1 MAENREKMENEFSY
15 SINANEKTLILGID
29 RNGRIIRF
37 NDECEKLAGFS
48 QAELLDKDLSSVL
61 VLSPDQFENFFKFTD
76 QNKPINDFEIPMLI
90 QNGGTIPISWSSF
103 PIKDPI
109 AGTVK
114 KVSLVGKPIFTKEP
128 FEKYFTEI
136 KDIKNRVKIED
147 TSKKPSDKS
156 KVLFSLGNKRLVL
169 KRKTKSKLKK
179 TDGKKEKSQEEKIKT
194 RVTKKN
200 IAEQNL
206 ELKKIIKSLQ
216 KNNNFLLSEKNKLE
230 KKLKKINS
238 SNNKIDTKKDII
250 KYFRNAPFYYH
261 KVANF
266 LLDSVGISQKRE
278 EFQKM
283 IEETKIKQSEMELL
297 ESEINKYKK
306 EFNKKLEEMREWRR
320 KLETAENEI
329 NRRRK
334 DLVEQESMFSDLLF
348 SSIDGAFDSK
358 ILENDDAE
366 GKDYSKNSYEKSENI
381 FDHIKEPAAI
391 IQRGKLKKVNDSF
404 ASLVGYEVE
413 ELNNKSLVSI
423 VSDESYP
430 IIEQY
435 YLSRL
440 KGNETASYKTT
451 FITKDQEKIDVIV
464 HSKPTTYQGEK
475 AEITI
480 LNNSKILENTEKS

>member
-1 MAENREKMENEFSY
+1 MVEHIEKIEDQNSFNISV
-15 SINANEKTLILGID
+15 NEKRLILGID
-29 RNGRIIRF
+29 KDGRITRF

-48 QAELLDKDLSSVL
+48 QAELLNKDLSSVL
-61 VLSPDQFENFFKFTD
+61 LLSPDQFENFFKFTD

-90 QNGGTIPISWSSF
+90 QNGDTIPVSWSSF

-128 FEKYFTEI
+128 FEKYFSEL
-136 KDIKNRVKIED
+136 KDLKNRVKVED
-147 TSKKPSDKS
+147 TSKKSADKN
-156 KVLFSLGNKRLVL
+156 KVLFSLGGKRLVL

-179 TDGKKEKSQEEKIKT
+179 TDEKKEKSQDEKIKV
-194 RVTKKN
+194 RVKKKN

-216 KNNNFLLSEKNKLE
+216 KKNNFLLAEKNKLE
-230 KKLKKINS
+230 KKLKKINP
-238 SNNKIDTKKDII
+238 SNDEIDAKEII
-250 KYFRNAPFYYH
+250 KYFRNAPYYYH
-261 KVANF
+261 KVLNF
-266 LLDSVGISQKRE
+266 LLDGIGISQKRE
-278 EFQKM
+278 EFRRM
-283 IEETKIKQSEMELL
+283 SEETKIKKSEMELL

-320 KLETAENEI
+320 KLEIAENEI

-348 SSIDGAFDSK
+348 SSIDSAFDSK
-358 ILENDDAE
+358 ILKDDSLNSE
-366 GKDYSKNSYEKSENI
+366 DYSKNSYEKSENI

-391 IQRGKLKKVNDSF
+391 IQRGKLKKVNNSF

-435 YLSRL
+435 YLDRL

-480 LNNSKILENTEKS
+480 LNNSKILENIEK

>member
-1 MAENREKMENEFSY
+1 M
-15 SINANEKTLILGID
+15 
-29 RNGRIIRF
+29 
-37 NDECEKLAGFS
+37 
-48 QAELLDKDLSSVL
+48 QAEE
-61 VLSPDQFENFFKFTD
+61 PGEQFCAINIRQTD
-76 QNKPINDFEIPMLI
+76 I
-90 QNGGTIPISWSSF
+90 QNGDMIPVSWSSF

-128 FEKYFTEI
+128 FEKYFTEL
-136 KDIKNRVKIED
+136 KDLKNRVKIED
-147 TSKKPSDKS
+147 TSKKPADKN
-156 KVLFSLGNKRLVL
+156 KVLFSLGSKRLVL

-179 TDGKKEKSQEEKIKT
+179 TDEKKGKSREEKTKI
-194 RVTKKN
+194 RATKKN
-200 IAEQNL
+200 VAEENL

-216 KNNNFLLSEKNKLE
+216 KKNNFLLAEKSKLE
-230 KKLKKINS
+230 KKLKKINP
-238 SNNKIDTKKDII
+238 SNNEIDAKEII
-250 KYFRNAPFYYH
+250 KYFRNAPYYYH
-261 KVANF
+261 KLANF
-266 LLDSVGISQKRE
+266 LVDSVGISQKRE
-278 EFQKM
+278 EFRRM
-283 IEETKIKQSEMELL
+283 NEETKIKKSEMELL

-320 KLETAENEI
+320 KLEIAENEI

-348 SSIDGAFDSK
+348 SSIDKAFDSK
-358 ILENDDAE
+358 ILKDDNAE
-366 GKDYSKNSYEKSENI
+366 GEDYSNNSYEKSENI

-391 IQRGKLKKVNDSF
+391 IQRGKLKKVNSSF

-423 VSDESYP
+423 VSDESYR

-435 YLSRL
+435 YLDRL